1 MIESQHPNIP
11 DAADGTN
18 TVISR
23 IDSEIPSEG
32 CSSVTETEAVYESDA
47 EILRLLRI
55 IREETKDQLRSDA
68 FSALCTRYRPL
79 MEHMIG
85 KYAASLSGDPLSSA
99 DRQELEEEA
108 SIALYHAARFYR
120 AGSHATFGYFARV
133 CIRNRLVSFL
143 RKYKQQTRFCIT
155 DHSVEDD
162 PHLTPDIL
170 TVGDV
175 GEQVAEQDAF
185 RAMFDRFLA
194 NLTDYERDVF
204 HRYVRGYS
212 YREIAQALDVPL
224 KSVDNAVYRIRV
236 KLKQQLQAEK

>member
-1 MIESQHPNIP
+1 MIESQTPNTP
-11 DAADGTN
+11 VTGADNGTASALPRTDAE
-18 TVISR
+18 TV
-23 IDSEIPSEG
+23 SEG
-32 CSSVTETEAVYESDA
+32 CASVTEAVYESDT

-79 MEHMIG
+79 TEHMVG
-85 KYAASLSGDPLSSA
+85 KYAASLSDGSVSSA

-108 SIALYHAARFYR
+108 AIALYHAARFYR

-143 RKYKQQTRFCIT
+143 RKHKQQMQFCVP
-155 DHSVEDD
+155 DPSVEDGSH
-162 PHLTPDIL
+162 PGTEVL

-185 RAMFDRFLA
+185 RAMFDRFLS
-194 NLTDYERDVF
+194 NLTDYECDVF

-212 YREIAQALDVPL
+212 YKEIARALDVPL